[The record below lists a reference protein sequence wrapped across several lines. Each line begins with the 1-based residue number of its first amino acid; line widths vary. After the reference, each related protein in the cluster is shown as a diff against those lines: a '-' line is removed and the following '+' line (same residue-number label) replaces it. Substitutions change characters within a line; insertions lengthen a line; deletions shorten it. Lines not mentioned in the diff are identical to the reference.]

1 MSTLTTMVLFILV
14 ETTSPTLVARPV
26 VFAVVS
32 AMAYFFSD
40 FLAADFLAGAFALAF
55 VLTEAFAFAAGAA
68 FTAAA
73 FAGFAVAVGTSPN
86 WRSRAIVFKRATP
99 RRNERILFKLSVCP
113 IFIWNFRRKS
123 WSIESRSFC
132 FSSASVKLRTFSA
145 FIIIHSCAA
154 ASAGHS

>member
-26 VFAVVS
+26 VFVVVS

-40 FLAADFLAGAFALAF
+40 FFVAAFLAGAFAFTFALAW
-55 VLTEAFAFAAGAA
+55 AFDFATGAA
-68 FTAAA
+68 FTLAA
-73 FAGFAVAVGTSPN
+73 FAGFAATVDAPAGEIRPN

-99 RRNERILFKLSVCP
+99 RRSERILFKLSVCP

-123 WSIESRSFC
+123 
-132 FSSASVKLRTFSA
+132 
-145 FIIIHSCAA
+145 
-154 ASAGHS
+154 